1 MSMSMDVRQES
12 GAAARQGPVPETRKG
27 WARRALA
34 LLLLLGAS
42 LGAHAANNQCRMAD
56 SNSKGQHVPEICWL
70 QLDGVLLDSNGS
82 TPLTFDLPDGSTLQL
97 TAVVAN
103 VSGGGLM
110 ATQAPSWGGSQF
122 SGSTGFYTIYTPNQA
137 VLYSP
142 PSASNNTSVTLQDIR
157 LFNPT
162 GAEVFTPFE
171 LILADGES
179 TNDSEYLDFGVVE
192 GGSKLQLLEW
202 LGDLST
208 NNLSYGTPAVIGGP
222 TSACSAM
229 LDCQRLKGKS
239 GTANAAVFSTTRT
252 KSPFSVIGQ
261 VHTSGGRQGFAFG
274 LRWGGVKLNKVL
286 TKGRLYPADQFT
298 WSTVNVKGV
307 QMDSRTSSGSATGSL
322 AYATAQAV
330 MPGNTVTL
338 KEAMAPGSLATLAQY
353 DKTIS
358 CSNAIGSTTPMPSGA
373 YDEALPPTIDLRNK
387 GDNIACSITNVPR
400 LVDLAIAKTAPAK
413 VTAGQ
418 AFDYT
423 LTISNTG
430 THTATGATWTD
441 TLPTG
446 FPSLVA
452 GDVSCGSET
461 GGAICG
467 PAAVTVSGT
476 TAQGAIQSLPAGSSV
491 QIVIHT
497 KAPANRGAVSNT
509 ATVALATT
517 DTTVGEPNTAN
528 NSSTANTQVIGP
540 ELQVAKTSD
549 PSFTV
554 GVPGTYTLTVT
565 NNGDAATTADATVT
579 DTLPSGL
586 TPGAMPA
593 GCTLNGAVVSCT
605 VTAGLAATASRSWS
619 IPVTPDATL
628 AGTNVSNTASV
639 SGGGDAGCPGQ
650 GRCSS
655 TVTTPVKGAPQLE
668 LAKHHNGDFIPGVDG
683 TYTLTV
689 RNIGSEPTSGT
700 ITVSDT
706 LPTGL
711 TAKSATGS
719 GWACTL
725 GATVTCTSSAVI
737 PAGGAAP
744 DITLVVNVAASA
756 VPSVTNT
763 AKASGGGDN
772 SCPAAGRCTASD
784 PTTVNGTASFTLAK
798 HASVADTNGNTVIGD
813 AGDTITYTFEVTNT
827 GTVDLTNVVVSDP
840 KLPGLI
846 CTVPTL
852 AVGATQSCAASNN
865 TYVITAADVTAGKV
879 TNTATAKAT
888 PPGNITPPTATSPEV
903 DTPTAATP
911 VASFTLAKHASV
923 ADTNGNTVTGDE
935 GDTITYTFD
944 VTNTGTVAL
953 TNVIVSDPKLP
964 GLACTVPTLA
974 VGATQTCAASSN
986 TYVITAADVA
996 AGKVTNTATAKAT
1009 PPGTIPSPTATS
1021 PEVDTPTAATPVA
1034 SFTLAKHATVADT
1047 NGNTVIGDEGDTI
1060 TYTFEVTNT
1069 GTVAL
1074 TNVVVSD
1081 PKLPGLA
1088 CTVPTLA
1095 VGATQ
1100 SCAAS
1105 SNTYVITAADVTA
1118 GKVTN
1123 TATAKATPPGTIPS
1137 PTATS
1142 PEVDTPTAATPVA
1155 SFTLAKHATVA
1166 DTNGNTVI
1174 GDEGDT
1180 ITYTFEVTNT
1190 GTVALT
1196 NVVVSDPKLPGLAC
1210 TVPTLAVGATQ
1221 SCAAS
1226 NNTYVIT
1233 AADVA
1238 AGKVVNTATAK
1249 ATPPG
1254 TITPP
1259 TATSP
1264 QVETPTEATPVASF
1278 TLAKHASVA
1287 DTNGN
1292 TVTGDAGDTITYTFD
1307 VTNTGTVALTNVVV
1321 SDPKLP
1327 GLVCTVPT
1335 LAVGATQTCAASNNT
1350 YVITAADVAAGK
1362 VVNTATATSTPPGTI
1377 PPTATTGT
1385 VTTPTVVS
1393 PIAGF
1398 TLRKSASV
1406 ADTNGDTVSGDAGDV
1421 ITYSFEVTNTG
1432 TVALTNVVVSDP
1444 KLPNLVCTVASLPVG
1459 ATQSCAAS
1467 GNGYTITAAD
1477 ESAQQVVNTASAT
1490 ATPPGTIP
1498 PPRADATVTTPVAAT
1513 PAGQLRL
1520 SKQAGQPTAKIGD
1533 LVRYTI
1539 AIENTGV
1546 VAVHGGTLVD
1556 TLPTGF
1562 SYVDGSLTVEDE
1574 DRAGSIGGISPLRIK
1589 DLDIAAGGHA
1599 TVSYFVRVGAGT
1611 GKGVHTNRV
1620 VAVDS
1625 SGRTI
1630 SNQASADVELAGDPL
1645 LDDSLLLGTVF
1656 DDRNGDGWQASA
1668 TARGVRVQGGFA
1680 PSAYVANSTTIDRGN
1695 GPQPLADHSAP
1706 LLHGVDVGRI
1716 GGRQSVADPVER
1728 QQVVIRQHLTAPAFT
1743 DDFVLTTADGSTLRM
1758 DAAGRTTVERKGDAA
1773 RGLSAEDLEVERRLG
1788 QDAGG
1793 LVVDYVIRN
1802 RGIDERGIP
1811 GVRVASVDGLLMET
1825 DAWGRFHLVGVDGGA
1840 WTRGRNFIL
1849 KVDPATLPPGSVFT
1863 TENPRVR
1870 RITPGVPVRFDFGV
1884 RLPPGEIG
1892 GGHEETTIE
1901 LGELLFA
1908 PGSAEIAEQHQPLL
1922 DTIAG
1927 KVKAHDGGTLTITA
1941 QAEQEALALARAQAV
1956 RDALLSR
1963 LAPELAARTHVRV
1976 LTEAGAPLVDLDQ
1989 ATTLGSVLFDT
2000 DRDAIKP
2007 VYRAL
2012 LAGIARQLDRRGGG
2026 TVAIVGRADR
2036 RGGSAYN
2043 VQLGLRRAKAVY
2055 AAIAADLSPEV
2066 RAKLR
2071 VEISDNPDAATG
2083 MGKR

>member
-964 GLACTVPTLA
+964 GLACTVPTL
-974 VGATQTCAASSN
+974 G
-986 TYVITAADVA
+986 
-996 AGKVTNTATAKAT
+996 
-1009 PPGTIPSPTATS
+1009 
-1021 PEVDTPTAATPVA
+1021 
-1034 SFTLAKHATVADT
+1034 
-1047 NGNTVIGDEGDTI
+1047 
-1060 TYTFEVTNT
+1060 
-1069 GTVAL
+1069 
-1074 TNVVVSD
+1074 
-1081 PKLPGLA
+1081 
-1088 CTVPTLA
+1088 
-1095 VGATQ
+1095 
-1100 SCAAS
+1100 
-1105 SNTYVITAADVTA
+1105 
-1118 GKVTN
+1118 
-1123 TATAKATPPGTIPS
+1123 
-1137 PTATS
+1137 
-1142 PEVDTPTAATPVA
+1142 
-1155 SFTLAKHATVA
+1155 
-1166 DTNGNTVI
+1166 
-1174 GDEGDT
+1174 
-1180 ITYTFEVTNT
+1180 
-1190 GTVALT
+1190 
-1196 NVVVSDPKLPGLAC
+1196 
-1210 TVPTLAVGATQ
+1210 
-1221 SCAAS
+1221 
-1226 NNTYVIT
+1226 
-1233 AADVA
+1233 
-1238 AGKVVNTATAK
+1238 
-1249 ATPPG
+1249 
-1254 TITPP
+1254 
-1259 TATSP
+1259 
-1264 QVETPTEATPVASF
+1264 
-1278 TLAKHASVA
+1278 
-1287 DTNGN
+1287 
-1292 TVTGDAGDTITYTFD
+1292 
-1307 VTNTGTVALTNVVV
+1307 
-1321 SDPKLP
+1321 
-1327 GLVCTVPT
+1327 
-1335 LAVGATQTCAASNNT
+1335 
-1350 YVITAADVAAGK
+1350 
-1362 VVNTATATSTPPGTI
+1362 
-1377 PPTATTGT
+1377 
-1385 VTTPTVVS
+1385 
-1393 PIAGF
+1393 
-1398 TLRKSASV
+1398 RW
-1406 ADTNGDTVSGDAGDV
+1406 
-1421 ITYSFEVTNTG
+1421 
-1432 TVALTNVVVSDP
+1432 
-1444 KLPNLVCTVASLPVG
+1444 
-1459 ATQSCAAS
+1459 
-1467 GNGYTITAAD
+1467 
-1477 ESAQQVVNTASAT
+1477 
-1490 ATPPGTIP
+1490 
-1498 PPRADATVTTPVAAT
+1498 
-1513 PAGQLRL
+1513 
-1520 SKQAGQPTAKIGD
+1520 
-1533 LVRYTI
+1533 
-1539 AIENTGV
+1539 
-1546 VAVHGGTLVD
+1546 
-1556 TLPTGF
+1556 
-1562 SYVDGSLTVEDE
+1562 
-1574 DRAGSIGGISPLRIK
+1574 
-1589 DLDIAAGGHA
+1589 GHH
-1599 TVSYFVRVGAGT
+1599 RVGRESSA
-1611 GKGVHTNRV
+1611 RV
-1620 VAVDS
+1620 
-1625 SGRTI
+1625 
-1630 SNQASADVELAGDPL
+1630 
-1645 LDDSLLLGTVF
+1645 
-1656 DDRNGDGWQASA
+1656 
-1668 TARGVRVQGGFA
+1668 A
-1680 PSAYVANSTTIDRGN
+1680 PS
-1695 GPQPLADHSAP
+1695 H
-1706 LLHGVDVGRI
+1706 
-1716 GGRQSVADPVER
+1716 
-1728 QQVVIRQHLTAPAFT
+1728 
-1743 DDFVLTTADGSTLRM
+1743 
-1758 DAAGRTTVERKGDAA
+1758 
-1773 RGLSAEDLEVERRLG
+1773 
-1788 QDAGG
+1788 
-1793 LVVDYVIRN
+1793 
-1802 RGIDERGIP
+1802 
-1811 GVRVASVDGLLMET
+1811 
-1825 DAWGRFHLVGVDGGA
+1825 
-1840 WTRGRNFIL
+1840 
-1849 KVDPATLPPGSVFT
+1849 
-1863 TENPRVR
+1863 
-1870 RITPGVPVRFDFGV
+1870 
-1884 RLPPGEIG
+1884 
-1892 GGHEETTIE
+1892 
-1901 LGELLFA
+1901 
-1908 PGSAEIAEQHQPLL
+1908 
-1922 DTIAG
+1922 
-1927 KVKAHDGGTLTITA
+1927 
-1941 QAEQEALALARAQAV
+1941 
-1956 RDALLSR
+1956 
-1963 LAPELAARTHVRV
+1963 
-1976 LTEAGAPLVDLDQ
+1976 
-1989 ATTLGSVLFDT
+1989 
-2000 DRDAIKP
+2000 
-2007 VYRAL
+2007 
-2012 LAGIARQLDRRGGG
+2012 
-2026 TVAIVGRADR
+2026 
-2036 RGGSAYN
+2036 
-2043 VQLGLRRAKAVY
+2043 
-2055 AAIAADLSPEV
+2055 
-2066 RAKLR
+2066 
-2071 VEISDNPDAATG
+2071 
-2083 MGKR
+2083 